1 MKKFGSTPH
10 LLNCVFAV
18 MLGLAL
24 PNGYANAAEDH
35 ADHAHDEHGHE
46 AEEHKK
52 EKEHGHKEK
61 EDGHEEE
68 AKHDHADHAKE
79 PEAQPGKS
87 TINSKD

>member
-1 MKKFGSTPH
+1 MKTFRFTPQIVNLTLVV
-10 LLNCVFAV
+10 LLGIAMPNCHV
-18 MLGLAL
+18 
-24 PNGYANAAEDH
+24 NAAEDH